1 MRCLL
6 FLTLLLAGC
15 GGGSGP
21 APYMEVT
28 HNYQMPPELQ
38 GCKVYVLGGGWSNTY
53 PLWVVVS
60 PEGKI
65 ISSR

>member
-1 MRCLL
+1 MRRLL

-15 GGGSGP
+15 GGSDP
-21 APYMEVT
+21 APYLDRT
-28 HNYQMPPELQ
+28 HEYQMPPEME
-38 GCKVYVLGGGWSNTY
+38 GCKVYLLGGGWSTRY

-60 PEGKI
+60 PEGKV